1 MAIWMGEAGGIRIAG
16 PESERIYTSIEP
28 SDVEPSTNRFSFE
41 DTRLT
46 LVTGDRVWIR
56 RIDANGDLTGSLD
69 FVAPSGWSDNALHPD
84 GQWYVYSDAVGG
96 IRLFKDWRS
105 AINNDK
111 LNAVQLQV
119 PATGYRVSFEIVK
132 GAEECLGQT
141 IGWTLNT
148 DRDVA
153 DFTSLGDSFKQRMST
168 LVSGSGELDC
178 FFEYENRFCGN
189 KQDKLPSTYMHNL
202 ALRQEVGAN
211 FIGVFLM
218 KQSKA
223 QPLNELLDPS
233 QAKAELFYYCECVI
247 TGVATAL
254 VADEPIHSK
263 ITFVTTGPIQLL
275 FNFPAEY
282 LLQEQ
287 PPNDKI
293 QTESGFGVLLEVPD

>member
-1 MAIWMGEAGGIRIAG
+1 MGEAGGIRIAG
-16 PESERIYTSIEP
+16 PESERIYTRIEP
-28 SDVEPSTNRFSFE
+28 SDVETSSNRFTFE

-56 RIDANGDLTGSLD
+56 RIDANGDPTGLLD
-69 FVAPSGWSDNALHPD
+69 FVDKSGWGDGLQHPD
-84 GQWYVYSDAVGG
+84 GQWYVHADAVGG
-96 IRLFKDWRS
+96 IRLFRQWRD

-111 LNAVQLQV
+111 PQGVQLQI
-119 PATGYRVSFEIVK
+119 PAAGFRVSYEIVK
-132 GAEECLGQT
+132 GDEECLAQT

-168 LVSGSGELDC
+168 LVSGSGDLDC
-178 FFEYENRFCGN
+178 FFEYENRFCDN
-189 KQDKLPSTYMHNL
+189 KEDKLPSSYMHNL

-247 TGVATAL
+247 TGVATEL
-254 VADEPIHSK
+254 VANEPIHSK

-275 FNFPAEY
+275 FNFPSDY

-287 PPNDKI
+287 PPNDRI
-293 QTESGFGVLLEVPD
+293 ETESGFGVLLEVPD